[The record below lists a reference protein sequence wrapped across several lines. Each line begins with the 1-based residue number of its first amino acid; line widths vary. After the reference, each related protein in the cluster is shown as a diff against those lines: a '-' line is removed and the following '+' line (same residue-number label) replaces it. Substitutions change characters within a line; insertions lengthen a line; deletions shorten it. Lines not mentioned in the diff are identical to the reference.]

1 MLSKAQ
7 GYYICRVNIKVLPDQ
22 QSSLSKKEQ
31 VEQMFDSIAGKYD
44 FLNRLLSLRIDV
56 LWRNKVVKLLK
67 PYQPKLILDVA
78 TGTADLALTLMKL
91 NPTKI
96 VGLDLSQNMLNIGQQ
111 KIDKLGFQ
119 NTIELVKGDGE
130 NLPFESN
137 SFDAV
142 TVAFGVRNF
151 EHLEPGLREI
161 YRVLKPGGQFIILE
175 FSKVKTFPLKQFYYI
190 YFSYITPAIGKLF
203 SKDSKAY
210 TYLPNSVKVFPEGEE
225 LCVILQQS
233 GFKQTI
239 CKPQS
244 FGIASIYQSVK

>member
-1 MLSKAQ
+1 MD
-7 GYYICRVNIKVLPDQ
+7 INVLPDKA
-22 QSSLSKKEQ
+22 SSLSKKEQ

-56 LWRNKVVKLLK
+56 LWRNKVVKLL
-67 PYQPKLILDVA
+67 QPHQPQVILDVA
-78 TGTADLALTLMKL
+78 TGTADLAMALMKL
-91 NPTKI
+91 KPQKI
-96 VGLDLSQNMLNIGQQ
+96 IGLDLSNNMLEIGRQ
-111 KIDKLGFQ
+111 KVKAK
-119 NTIELVKGDGE
+119 NWHHTIELVKGDGE
-130 NLPFESN
+130 NLPFESDT
-137 SFDAV
+137 FDAV

-151 EHLEPGLREI
+151 ENLEPGLREI
-161 YRVLKPGGQFIILE
+161 HRVLKPGGQFIILE
-175 FSKVKTFPLKQFYYI
+175 FSKVKSFPLKQFYHL

-203 SKDSKAY
+203 SKDNKAY

-244 FGIASIYQSVK
+244 FGIASIYQSAK

>member
-1 MLSKAQ
+1 MD
-7 GYYICRVNIKVLPDQ
+7 INVLPDQ
-22 QSSLSKKEQ
+22 ESSLSKKEQ

-56 LWRNKVVKLLK
+56 LWRNKVVKLLQAH
-67 PYQPKLILDVA
+67 QPQIILDVA
-78 TGTADLALTLMKL
+78 TGTADLAITLMKL
-91 NPTKI
+91 KPKKI
-96 VGLDLSQNMLNIGQQ
+96 IGLDLSQNMLNIGQQ
-111 KIDKLGFQ
+111 KIQKQGLQ

-130 NLPFESN
+130 NLPFEN
-137 SFDAV
+137 DTFDAI

-151 EHLEPGLREI
+151 EHLEPGLKEI

-175 FSKVKTFPLKQFYYI
+175 FSKVKTFPLKQFYHL

-203 SKDSKAY
+203 SNNNKAY

-244 FGIASIYQSVK
+244 FGIASIYQSAK